1 MNDLPAPIDASEF
14 GYQLGLAARRWRRAL
29 DDALAETGLTDAS
42 WRPLVHLGRL
52 GDGARQ
58 NDLARSLGVE
68 GPTLVR
74 TLDRLSAAGLVE
86 RREDPTDRRAKT
98 LRLTTAGR
106 DLVSRMQAVVRRVCA
121 ELIDDAAPAD
131 VAACGRVFA
140 AVLAR
145 TDAAGES

>member
-1 MNDLPAPIDASEF
+1 MNDPTPSLDAGEF
-14 GYQLGLAARRWRRAL
+14 GYQLAFTARRWRRAL
-29 DDALAETGLTDAS
+29 DEALAQTGLTDAS

-74 TLDRLSAAGLVE
+74 ALDRLAAAGLVE

-98 LRLTTAGR
+98 LHLTAAGR

-121 ELIDDAAPAD
+121 ELLDAADPAD

-140 AVLAR
+140 AVQAR
-145 TDAAGES
+145 ADEAGEA